1 VKGDSVSGIRVEQL
15 WKRGGTA
22 IACAMAMLLV
32 GACGGAPGPAEGE
45 GGSSA
50 IVIEGARLI
59 DGTGGPVVEDA
70 VLVIEGDH
78 LGVVGPRAAV
88 TVPAG
93 ATTIDASGMTVIP
106 GLINAH
112 GHVGMVKGVVES
124 RDNYTAEN
132 IRAHLLQYARYGVTT
147 TISLGLDFGPMF
159 ELRGPAG
166 TDQAP
171 RATVLTAG
179 RGFTGVGGYP
189 AYNAHLDGIPY
200 EVATVDEVR
209 AHVQELADQRVD
221 VVKMWVD
228 DHFGLPGVERIA
240 PELRA
245 AIIEQAHARGLRAM
259 AHVFY
264 LEDAKQVVAAGVDG
278 LAHNVRDQPIDDELL
293 QMLRER
299 DVFVAPT
306 LTREESTSMYA
317 EPPAFLDDPFF
328 TRYADPEVIA
338 SIKDPA
344 YGAGVRADPLY
355 QSYRD
360 AFEMARANAQR
371 LYEGGVRL
379 VLGTDSGPPRRFQGY
394 FEHREL
400 ALLVELGIPPAEVL
414 RMATLG
420 SAEALGIAE
429 DYGSLEPGKR
439 ADFVLLG
446 GNPLDDITNTRRIE
460 QVWIGGRPVE

>member
-1 VKGDSVSGIRVEQL
+1 MRGRVA
-15 WKRGGTA
+15 GGA
-22 IACAMAMLLV
+22 VLV
-32 GACGGAPGPAEGE
+32 ALGVVACGGGAPEPVADGS
-45 GGSSA
+45 SSA

-59 DGTGGPVVEDA
+59 DGTGGPVVDDA
-70 VLVIEGDH
+70 VLIVEGDRI
-78 LGVVGPRAAV
+78 GVVGPRAAV

-93 ATTIDASGMTVIP
+93 ATTIDASGMTLMP
-106 GLINAH
+106 GLVNAH
-112 GHVGMVKGVVES
+112 GHVGLVKGVVES
-124 RDNYTAEN
+124 RDNYSAEN
-132 IRAHLLQYARYGVTT
+132 IRAILLQYARYGVTT

-159 ELRGPAG
+159 DIRGPAG
-166 TDQAP
+166 PDEAP

-179 RGFTGVGGYP
+179 LGFTGVGGYP
-189 AYNAHLDGIPY
+189 AFQPQLAGIPY

-221 VVKMWVD
+221 MVKMWVD
-228 DHFGLPGVERIA
+228 DHFGRPGVQRIA
-240 PELRA
+240 PELRT
-245 AIIEQAHARGLRAM
+245 AIVEEAHGHGLRAM

-264 LEDAKQVVAAGVDG
+264 LEDAKQLVAAGIDG
-278 LAHNVRDQPIDDELL
+278 FAHNVRDQPVDDELIR
-293 QMLRER
+293 MLRER

-328 TRYADPEVIA
+328 TRWADAAVIA

-344 YGAGVRADPLY
+344 YGDSVRADPLF
-355 QSYRD
+355 QQYRD
-360 AFEMARANAQR
+360 QFEMAKANVRR

-379 VLGTDSGPPRRFQGY
+379 VLGTDSGPPRRFPGY

-400 ALLVELGIPPAEVL
+400 ALLVEQGIPAADVL

-420 SAEALGIAE
+420 SAEALGIGD

-439 ADFVLLG
+439 ADFLLLG
-446 GNPLDDITNTRRIE
+446 GDPLADITNTQRLE
-460 QVWIGGRPVE
+460 QVWIGGRRLE